1 MEVIEDVSNIRDLE
15 EFGDAF
21 FEYDPYD
28 YDECEL
34 EHDIQRLILSARDLG
49 YVVVYEPEDEHLYTI
64 RRLGNPP
71 EDDPDDPDPSIN
83 DYDWYYEISSYEYQR
98 VLENMKKF

>member
-34 EHDIQRLILSARDLG
+34 EHDIQRFILSAHDLG
-49 YVVVYEPEDEHLYTI
+49 YIVAYNEDDNSPYSVCY
-64 RRLGNPP
+64 RGNPP
-71 EDDPDDPDPSIN
+71 EDDSTIVLQDGEE
-83 DYDWYYEISSYEYQR
+83 WYWEISASEYER
-98 VLENMKKF
+98 VFENMTKF